1 MSKETVKTKL
11 FAGFARLPKNLGK
24 DYNIDYPI
32 GETKTIKANMKDA
45 EFQMLGG
52 GSLGGEIEVHLLKN
66 VPLKK
71 AVLYPSN
78 EDGKEPSINDWQHLF
93 YTKDNQLCSTLIKT
107 YSLNQ
112 WNIYLDDLSQAK
124 RNEGV
129 EIDYTSVY
137 TTLVAAKTKEKNAHG
152 SNINRVEFY
161 FCKDAKGKPC
171 RYWDTENNCKNEDA
185 VIQAITEEDF
195 NNMSAFV
202 SEHFGSIY
210 DARTIEE
217 YINKNIPAEKVKDM
231 PINEQIVGA
240 AYSIGY
246 MNRQEAEKVMK
257 ELSVGKSIALP
268 AIEAAE

>member
-1 MSKETVKTKL
+1 MSKTEKTNQL
-11 FAGFARLPKNLGK
+11 RAGFARLPKNLGK
-24 DYNIDYPI
+24 DFDIDYPI

-52 GSLGGEIEVHLLKN
+52 GCLGGEIEVHLLKN
-66 VPLKK
+66 VPIRK

-78 EDGKEPSINDWQHLF
+78 EDGKEPAINDWQHLF
-93 YTKDNQLCSTLIKT
+93 YVKDSQLCSTLIKT

-112 WNIYLDDLSQAK
+112 WNIFLDDINHAK

-137 TTLVAAKTKEKNAHG
+137 TTLVAVKTKEKNAHG
-152 SNINRVEFY
+152 SFINRVEFF

-171 RYWDTENNCKNEDA
+171 RYWDAENNCKNEDA
-185 VIQAITEEDF
+185 VIQAISEKDF
-195 NNMSAFV
+195 NNMSAFA
-202 SEHFGSIY
+202 SAHFGSIY

-217 YINKNIPAEKVKDM
+217 YISKNIPAEKIKDM

-246 MNRQEAEKVMK
+246 MNRQEAEKVMN
-257 ELSVGKSIALP
+257 ELSASKTIALP
-268 AIEAAE
+268 AIEPAE